1 MFFFIIL
8 CSNSFDKNLRH
19 QITLEKKT
27 DDNIENLIRCLL
39 PNMIPKNI
47 FRKLFI
53 YKGKNFQVKMA
64 N

>member
-1 MFFFIIL
+1 MIL

-39 PNMIPKNI
+39 PNMIPHHI
-47 FRKLFI
+47 
-53 YKGKNFQVKMA
+53 
-64 N
+64 